1 LLKLREHIG
10 VHIILRDLINNANT
24 CGYCGGDECNIQLK
38 KTSGFGTHVT
48 LGPYSNCK
56 YFVKFSL
63 AAAKKSKP
71 KKPCTNHPSKC
82 ELCDMTMWS
91 YNIRSHYIAIHP
103 DHDIPSFI
111 SDEEMNRMRNI
122 VI

>member
-1 LLKLREHIG
+1 MVLFCVIVTLRLWFIF
-10 VHIILRDLINNANT
+10 I
-24 CGYCGGDECNIQLK
+24 
-38 KTSGFGTHVT
+38 KTGFGTHVT
-48 LGPYSNCK
+48 LGPYYNCK

-71 KKPCTNHPSKC
+71 KKPCTNHPTKC

-103 DHDIPSFI
+103 EHDIPSFFR
-111 SDEEMNRMRNI
+111 DEEMNRMRNI
-122 VI
+122 VF